1 MGCQFVIRKNENC
14 DQKYLTKS
22 LRTII
27 KYDQVKDQNGK
38 FFSPNA
44 IHYVRDVN

>member
-27 KYDQVKDQNGK
+27 KYDQVKDK
-38 FFSPNA
+38 MVCFFP
-44 IHYVRDVN
+44 